1 MDDDILTFIFNA
13 RVEELSLLT
22 QKDKDYLVKFCSTDK
37 AYTNL
42 EKLIN
47 QNCTNNSA
55 NILSSVDDFVDDLNF
70 ESGYFNEKYYKQ
82 GFADGV
88 NLMRDIM
95 SKLSL

>member
-1 MDDDILTFIFNA
+1 MNNDILTFIFNA

-22 QKDKDYLVKFCSTDK
+22 QKDKDYLAKYCSTDK
-37 AYTNL
+37 AYNNL

-47 QNCTNNSA
+47 QNCANNSA
-55 NILSSVDDFVDDLNF
+55 DILSSVDDFVDDLNF